1 MNNMRQ
7 ALPVNGDEVCMN
19 YFFCNLKI
27 FVKKKKRKYGNISDF
42 GSVVRDVS
50 CDVI

>member
-1 MNNMRQ
+1 MRQ

-19 YFFCNLKI
+19 YFFVTFKI
-27 FVKKKKRKYGNISDF
+27 FVKKIKRKYRNVSDF
-42 GSVVRDVS
+42 GSVVRDFS